1 MKGNLLNYKE
11 KDFFLNIKQQR
22 RDYFYIYFYF
32 YEALRPFFDENF
44 LYNSPSTFLE
54 YGGRNEWTGLPIYIP
69 RKKWKKKKSKIDK

>member
-32 YEALRPFFDENF
+32 YEALRPFLMRTSFITHLRRF
-44 LYNSPSTFLE
+44 
-54 YGGRNEWTGLPIYIP
+54 
-69 RKKWKKKKSKIDK
+69 